1 LHIPKKFR
9 QEDTNKLIALIKDF
23 PFATLIGSNESGA
36 QVMHLPLLIKNEDG
50 QSYSLNG
57 HIAKVNP
64 FWQQIKQGDKVVA
77 VFHGPNCYISPNH
90 YPTKLEHGKA
100 VPTWNYVVVHAEGN
114 IKFHHDKE
122 WLYTHIDEL
131 SQQHEQKSEKP
142 WSINDAP
149 EDYIQKMLPAIVG
162 IEISINNIEGQW
174 KLSQNQPAKNQQ
186 GVIQGL
192 MDTEN
197 PNAQAIAKMMIT
209 QQ

>member
-1 LHIPKKFR
+1 MHIPKKFR
-9 QEDTNKLIALIKDF
+9 QVDTNKLIALIKDF

-36 QVMHLPLLIKNEDG
+36 QVMHLPLLIKNEDE
-50 QSYSLNG
+50 QSVTLNG

-114 IKFHHDKE
+114 IKFCHDEE
-122 WLYTHIDEL
+122 WLHSHIDEL

-174 KLSQNQPAKNQQ
+174 KLSQNQPEKNQQ

-192 MDTEN
+192 MDSEN
-197 PNAQAIAKMMIT
+197 PNAQAIAKMMLT

>member
-1 LHIPKKFR
+1 
-9 QEDTNKLIALIKDF
+9 
-23 PFATLIGSNESGA
+23 
-36 QVMHLPLLIKNEDG
+36 MHLPLLIKNEDG

-64 FWQQIKQGDKVVA
+64 FWQQIRQGDKVVA

>member
-1 LHIPKKFR
+1 MHIPKKFR

>member
-1 LHIPKKFR
+1 MHIPKKFR
-9 QEDTNKLIALIKDF
+9 QEDTNKLIALIRDF

-36 QVMHLPLLIKNEDG
+36 HVMHLPLLIKSEDG

-64 FWQQIKQGDKVVA
+64 FWQQIKQGDNVVA
-77 VFHGPNCYISPNH
+77 VFHGSNCYISPNH

-114 IKFHHDKE
+114 IKFRHDKE

-162 IEISINNIEGQW
+162 IEISINNIEGKW
-174 KLSQNQPAKNQQ
+174 KLSQNQPEKNQQ

-192 MDTEN
+192 MDSKN
-197 PNAQAIAKMMIT
+197 PNAQAIVKMMLSL
-209 QQ
+209 Q

>member
-1 LHIPKKFR
+1 MHIPKKFR

-64 FWQQIKQGDKVVA
+64 FWQQIRQGDKVVA